1 MPYLKN
7 LLMQMMPPSNRCN
20 KIDYEAICILHLFW
34 PRPSSCFH
42 SVTNYLAVSI
52 RSKIQPTSTFQMMK
66 EVMRNRRRPVGM
78 NILARAIGVNS
89 LAPLSTRCSRIAL
102 SSSSMSANA
111 ICIILIYSLETES
124 FTYLPIKFI

>member
-34 PRPSSCFH
+34 PRPPSCFH

-89 LAPLSTRCSRIAL
+89 LAPLSTCSSRIAL

-111 ICIILIYSLETES
+111 ICITRIMVYNGHLITA
-124 FTYLPIKFI
+124 T